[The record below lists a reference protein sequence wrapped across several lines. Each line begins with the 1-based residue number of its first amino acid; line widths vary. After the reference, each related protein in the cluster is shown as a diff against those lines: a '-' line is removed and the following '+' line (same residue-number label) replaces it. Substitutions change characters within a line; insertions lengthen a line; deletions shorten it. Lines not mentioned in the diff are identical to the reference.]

1 DVARLRAEM
10 ASVEVKND
18 PNLGWREQVVVKEAP
33 IQFPD
38 GYETVFAEYA
48 NRERSVQKDRLDNL
62 QNQLFILGHQIEQN
76 EQELIELNAKIRT
89 VNRSVELAKQE
100 LNISRP

>member
-1 DVARLRAEM
+1 MVTLKGDVARLRAEM

-18 PNLGWREQVVVKEAP
+18 PALGWREQVVVGEAP

-48 NRERSVQKDRLDNL
+48 TVSALYK
-62 QNQLFILGHQIEQN
+62 
-76 EQELIELNAKIRT
+76 KI
-89 VNRSVELAKQE
+89 A
-100 LNISRP
+100 